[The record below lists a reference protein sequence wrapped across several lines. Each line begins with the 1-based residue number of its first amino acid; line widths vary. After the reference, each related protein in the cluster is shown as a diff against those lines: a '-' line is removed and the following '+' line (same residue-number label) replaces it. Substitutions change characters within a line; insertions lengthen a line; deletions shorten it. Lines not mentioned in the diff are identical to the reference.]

1 MEVITQSN
9 LDGLTTGWSAKKQ
22 VHQSQLHLSSLLK
35 ASHACFLTLDQNG
48 LMYGVSSQLS
58 SLLNFQNEEIYGLE
72 FLDLITED
80 FHDEVND
87 MISKVQ
93 TAGGW
98 ISMQIPIYTKDAI
111 KVNTVLHVL
120 TSSETNVDAKEVF
133 VVLEPESTSPGEPAK
148 HSLWMQLGTPTAEM
162 DPNGKIT
169 GWNAQMMDLSG
180 LSKEDMIGQSF
191 LDLFTVDAVQ
201 KVRRTLRLSREVAGV
216 STCRT
221 TLIHFQGFHTS
232 FTYMLWHAA
241 MKLDSSSE
249 SQLQPNRST
258 RTRLN
263 AKHHPLQTFP
273 LLMTS
278 AALFLTRLMIRV
290 MSEEGSDPGNA
301 KKVHQLTEAALSCS
315 TLWFQRPP
323 PVLRCF
329 EGFPV
334 RLL

>member
-180 LSKEDMIGQSF
+180 LSNEDMIGQSF

-221 TLIHFQGFHTS
+221 TLYT
-232 FTYMLWHAA
+232 
-241 MKLDSSSE
+241 
-249 SQLQPNRST
+249 
-258 RTRLN
+258 
-263 AKHHPLQTFP
+263 
-273 LLMTS
+273 
-278 AALFLTRLMIRV
+278 
-290 MSEEGSDPGNA
+290 
-301 KKVHQLTEAALSCS
+301 LS
-315 TLWFQRPP
+315 
-323 PVLRCF
+323 
-329 EGFPV
+329 GFPHLIHLHAMACRDEAGQLIRIAV
-334 RLL
+334 AAKQIDQDKAKCQASSIADLPTADDFSSVVSDTSDDSCDE